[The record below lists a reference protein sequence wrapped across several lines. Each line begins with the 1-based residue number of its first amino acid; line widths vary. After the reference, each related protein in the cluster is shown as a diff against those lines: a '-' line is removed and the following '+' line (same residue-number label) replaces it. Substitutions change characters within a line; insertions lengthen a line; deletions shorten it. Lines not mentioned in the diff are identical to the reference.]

1 MSQTEETGSGLPEK
15 ETAAVDLSAALSA
28 AYDEATKSGDAP
40 ESTPSEEAG
49 PARDDRGR
57 FAPKAEAATAEQN
70 EVQQPEQAK
79 VEPEEPAI
87 DAPASWAAEKRAAW
101 STLPPDV
108 RKYIAEREA
117 EAHRQISTQG
127 EEVSRYRELAET
139 LKPYE
144 QAFHLSGLN
153 PAAAVRQ
160 LLETQAL
167 LQRDPVNGLRWIAQ
181 QYGVTPDQLNHV
193 VPQQPQDP
201 HVQALM
207 NEVREL
213 RQFTAAQQAQQQ
225 EALRASLDSEIQS
238 FSKDKPHFEVV
249 REQMG
254 RLIGSGTA
262 ATLTEAYD
270 QAVWANPT
278 TRALLIDEQKR
289 AAAAEVEKQRQAE
302 SAKRAAAVNVR
313 GSSAPTDA
321 APRDWRETLAKS
333 YDAVSAA

>member
-1 MSQTEETGSGLPEK
+1 MSQTEETESASAESA
-15 ETAAVDLSAALSA
+15 TAPVDLAAALGA
-28 AYDEATKSGDAP
+28 AYDKATQEAEAP
-40 ESTPSEEAG
+40 PSEESKPSEG
-49 PARDDRGR
+49 DRARDDRGR
-57 FAPKAEAATAEQN
+57 FAQKAEKSEAQPAEAAA
-70 EVQQPEQAK
+70 PEPA
-79 VEPEEPAI
+79 EPAI
-87 DAPASWAAEKRAAW
+87 EAPASWAAEKRAAW

-127 EEVSRYRELAET
+127 QEVSRYRELAEA
-139 LKPYE
+139 LQPYQ
-144 QAFHLSGLN
+144 QAFHLSGTN
-153 PAAAVRQ
+153 PAAAIRQ

-181 QYGVTPDQLNHV
+181 QYGVTPDQLTQIA
-193 VPQQPQDP
+193 PQAPQDP

-207 NEVREL
+207 SEVREL

-225 EALRASLDSEIQS
+225 AALRTSLDGEIQT

-249 REQMG
+249 REHMG
-254 RLIGSGTA
+254 HLIGSGA
-262 ATLTEAYD
+262 APDLATAYD

-278 TRALLIDEQKR
+278 TRALLIEEQRR

-302 SAKRAAAVNVR
+302 SAKRASAVNVR
-313 GSSAPTDA
+313 GSGAPVES

-333 YDAVSAA
+333 YDSATAA